1 MQDFMGRKVPKNG
14 AVRDFM
20 LIKMTDTNGVSVI
33 LRFKPW
39 GAGR

>member
-1 MQDFMGRKVPKNG
+1 MQVFMGRKVSKNG
-14 AVRDFM
+14 AGERFV